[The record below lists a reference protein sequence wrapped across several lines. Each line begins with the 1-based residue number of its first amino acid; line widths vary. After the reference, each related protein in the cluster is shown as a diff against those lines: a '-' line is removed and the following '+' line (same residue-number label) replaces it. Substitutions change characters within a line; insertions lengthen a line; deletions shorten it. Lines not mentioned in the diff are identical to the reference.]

1 MHFQSPDEI
10 HEADPGNF
18 CYRSW
23 AYNSQQTAFHVSDI
37 DLETTAGF
45 HLLKEV
51 KIWKGIPTAS
61 TYLNSAPWHPNQK
74 TPSEVTYK
82 DQNNTAHTSGANHK
96 PPSKL
101 LTKIRTTQ
109 CTHLVQ
115 SKTLLRSYW
124 QRSEERSAH
133 INISLV
139 EAPTIEYY
147 YYYYYYI
154 FEDASMHNVT
164 MRIVANGFDDA
175 LHIAFGETL
184 LAAHERW
191 MGSSL
196 TMSREDEC
204 IMNRP
209 VAGVLGWWPVERA
222 GELSCSSYAC
232 EWMNEWRKEGRTD
245 GWTDGRTT
253 NW

>member
-10 HEADPGNF
+10 HEADPGDF

-23 AYNSQQTAFHVSDI
+23 AYNSQQTAFDVSDI

-51 KIWKGIPTAS
+51 KISKGIPTVSTLAS
-61 TYLNSAPWHPNQK
+61 KPK

-115 SKTLLRSYW
+115 SKTPLRSYW

-139 EAPTIEYY
+139 EAPTIEYH
-147 YYYYYYI
+147 YYYYYI
-154 FEDASMHNVT
+154 LEDASMHKCNYAYCCKWI
-164 MRIVANGFDDA
+164 R
-175 LHIAFGETL
+175 
-184 LAAHERW
+184 R
-191 MGSSL
+191 
-196 TMSREDEC
+196 
-204 IMNRP
+204 
-209 VAGVLGWWPVERA
+209 
-222 GELSCSSYAC
+222 CSSYSIWWNTSSC
-232 EWMNEWRKEGRTD
+232 SREMNGF
-245 GWTDGRTT
+245 
-253 NW
+253 

>member
-1 MHFQSPDEI
+1 MTH
-10 HEADPGNF
+10 HELSKSRRDTWSWSRRFLLSFMSLQVPTN
-18 CYRSW
+18 CLWCTRYRSW
-23 AYNSQQTAFHVSDI
+23 DDCWFPFAEGSQ
-37 DLETTAGF
+37 DLEGHSNRQ
-45 HLLKEV
+45 HLGEFSTL
-51 KIWKGIPTAS
+51 AS
-61 TYLNSAPWHPNQK
+61 KPK

-82 DQNNTAHTSGANHK
+82 DQNNTAHTSGANHI

-115 SKTLLRSYW
+115 SKTLLQSYW

-147 YYYYYYI
+147 YYYYYYSI
-154 FEDASMHNVT
+154 LEDASMHNVT

-196 TMSREDEC
+196 RDVK
-204 IMNRP
+204 R
-209 VAGVLGWWPVERA
+209 GWMHHE
-222 GELSCSSYAC
+222 
-232 EWMNEWRKEGRTD
+232 
-245 GWTDGRTT
+245 
-253 NW
+253 

>member
-1 MHFQSPDEI
+1 MWVTKWKLQATGFKKNYQATECEDIQVKAEDHGINLVIVHDSSCTFKVPTRYMKLIQEISVIVHEFTSPNKLPLMYQISILRRLLVSICWRKSRFGRAFQPPAPRWI
-10 HEADPGNF
+10 QHP
-18 CYRSW
+18 RI
-23 AYNSQQTAFHVSDI
+23 QT
-37 DLETTAGF
+37 
-45 HLLKEV
+45 K
-51 KIWKGIPTAS
+51 
-61 TYLNSAPWHPNQK
+61 N
-74 TPSEVTYK
+74 PSEVTYK
-82 DQNNTAHTSGANHK
+82 DQNNTAHTSGANHI

-133 INISLV
+133 INISVV

-147 YYYYYYI
+147 YYYYYSI
-154 FEDASMHNVT
+154 LEDASMHNVT

-175 LHIAFGETL
+175 LHIAFETL

-196 TMSREDEC
+196 RDVK
-204 IMNRP
+204 R
-209 VAGVLGWWPVERA
+209 GWMHHE
-222 GELSCSSYAC
+222 
-232 EWMNEWRKEGRTD
+232 
-245 GWTDGRTT
+245 
-253 NW
+253 